1 MIDCRTF
8 SILILAGTILTACA
22 SSKGDFDRLNTKE
35 ESMLVELKQPDSKQ
49 YNSAKVFISSVKKR
63 TYNGTSGLLVTGQ
76 FSNGCSSLMD
86 VSHQLKNQNSTI
98 SFTMEAWMPA
108 NAMCTQQL
116 VPFSFLY
123 ADVSKEIIKTLES
136 YEFDNEVHDIN

>member
-8 SILILAGTILTACA
+8 AILLLVGIILTACA
-22 SSKGDFDRLNTKE
+22 SSKGGFDSLNTKE
-35 ESMLVELKQPDSKQ
+35 ESMLIELKQPDSKQ
-49 YNSAKVFISSVKKR
+49 YDSAKVFISSVKKR
-63 TYNGTSGLLVTGQ
+63 THSGTSGLLVTGQ

-98 SFTMEAWMPA
+98 SFSVEAWIPA

-116 VPFSFLY
+116 LPFSYLY
-123 ADVSKEIIKTLES
+123 SDVSKEIIKTLES